1 MLSALL
7 RVLRSFTNL
16 QASMAAAAAV
26 AAGMLAALGLTS
38 LLLLSLARRYTEV
51 QSSIERPLHFDYSGP
66 VASAWTSLQAEAA
79 TGMTLLGLLNPL
91 AWLSLVS
98 RSQPSTP
105 PSLPDQASSWDVS
118 VWVTLQL
125 PPAHADLLQLAG
137 ELWGPGPRLL
147 ASASKTYMAQPQ
159 PLLLRL
165 SRQLLLGP
173 LYWSGLMS
181 DTNNVRIKL
190 FDRQADAPL
199 YQPAGY

>member
-1 MLSALL
+1 
-7 RVLRSFTNL
+7 
-16 QASMAAAAAV
+16 MAQPADTAV
-26 AAGMLAALGLTS
+26 
-38 LLLLSLARRYTEV
+38 EV
-51 QSSIERPLHFDYSGP
+51 HGGRAVPSG
-66 VASAWTSLQAEAA
+66 Q
-79 TGMTLLGLLNPL
+79 
-91 AWLSLVS
+91 
-98 RSQPSTP
+98 Q
-105 PSLPDQASSWDVS
+105 VS

-181 DTNNVRIKL
+181 DTNNS
-190 FDRQADAPL
+190 
-199 YQPAGY
+199 